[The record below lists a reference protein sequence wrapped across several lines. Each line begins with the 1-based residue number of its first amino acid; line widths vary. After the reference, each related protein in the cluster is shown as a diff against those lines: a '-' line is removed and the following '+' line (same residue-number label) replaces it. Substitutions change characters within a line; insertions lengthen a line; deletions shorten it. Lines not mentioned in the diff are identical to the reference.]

1 MVRYAGLT
9 RGQSH
14 GQPGGEG
21 MTKQRLTKQ
30 QAGEHFGVS
39 VTTLDRMI
47 RRGDLQIERDGPG
60 ERAKVWVLLDEE
72 QGSSSGSQ
80 PDSQPGGQSRDAELE
95 VLQERVKNLEEL
107 SEYRAH
113 LLREAELRY
122 HELLQQMAS
131 SQRTVEN
138 LTRVL
143 PAAEQSTE
151 ERRRRWWPFGRAQ

>member
-47 RRGDLQIERDGPG
+47 RRGDLAEPQI
-60 ERAKVWVLLDEE
+60 
-72 QGSSSGSQ
+72 
-80 PDSQPGGQSRDAELE
+80 DA
-95 VLQERVKNLEEL
+95 
-107 SEYRAH
+107 
-113 LLREAELRY
+113 
-122 HELLQQMAS
+122 
-131 SQRTVEN
+131 
-138 LTRVL
+138 
-143 PAAEQSTE
+143 
-151 ERRRRWWPFGRAQ
+151 RRRTLPRPRSRAAANGRSNLPKLRMK